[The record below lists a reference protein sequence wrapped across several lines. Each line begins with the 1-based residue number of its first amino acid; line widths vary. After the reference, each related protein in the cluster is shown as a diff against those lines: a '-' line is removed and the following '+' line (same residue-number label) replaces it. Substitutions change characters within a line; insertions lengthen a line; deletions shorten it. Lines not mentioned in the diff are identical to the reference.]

1 MALSLTLT
9 GMTCWVA
16 REIYGQDNPKWLA
29 FRYWLHE
36 FAPLE
41 LKEAYIEGGEELA
54 RVIAENPEMKPG
66 IRAFMDEKIN
76 QLETA

>member
-1 MALSLTLT
+1 
-9 GMTCWVA
+9 MTCWVA
-16 REIYGQDNPKWLA
+16 REVYGADSPKWLA
-29 FRYWLHE
+29 FRYWLLE

-41 LKEAYIEGGEELA
+41 LKDAYIAGGEELA
-54 RVIAENPEMKPG
+54 RVIAEHPEMKAG